1 MSRQPDQYVFTF
13 GADGAVTSVAEV
25 EKNGRLDYEKIEK
38 GESYRLIDGFVVK
51 TEIDGREQ
59 EWTIFG
65 DGDADGRWVELAE
78 GDGPFDPG
86 ILAGFGAGTTPT
98 PTPGDGEPTSPVA
111 VYDDDSY
118 VFTFD
123 AAGRV
128 SGVFEVE
135 RNGRLEREDIDRD
148 ESYVLF
154 DGSVIKTEWDDGRLE
169 MTVYSDMDG
178 DGVWTAQPPVQITYA
193 GLW

>member
-13 GADGAVTSVAEV
+13 GADGVVTSVAEV
-25 EKNGRLDYEKIEK
+25 KKNGRLEYEKIEK

-59 EWTIFG
+59 EWTVY
-65 DGDADGRWVELAE
+65 GDADGDGRWIELAE
-78 GDGPFDPG
+78 GDGPFNPA
-86 ILAGFGAGTTPT
+86 ILTRFGGGEGS
-98 PTPGDGEPTSPVA
+98 TPGVQDPIPPLLVF
-111 VYDDDSY
+111 DDDAY

-128 SGVFEVE
+128 TGVFEVE
-135 RNGRLEREDIDRD
+135 RDGRLEREDIDRD
-148 ESYVLF
+148 ESYVLI
-154 DGSVIKTEWDDGRLE
+154 GGNVVKTEWDDGRLE
-169 MTVYSDMDG
+169 VTVYSDLDG
-178 DGVWTAQPPVQITYA
+178 DGVWTAEAPVQLTWA